1 MSTEIIIAF
10 LTLTFLE
17 VILGI
22 DNIIFISIVTNKLP
36 AEQQPRARLI
46 GLSLAMVFRVLLLL
60 GISWLIGFNQ
70 PLFTVMEM
78 PFSGRDLI
86 LLAGGLFLLG
96 KSTME
101 IHHKV
106 EGIEDRPGIES
117 GKKASM
123 GSILFQIVLLDLV
136 FSFDSILT
144 AIGLTTNIPV
154 MIAAVIVSI
163 IIMMVFASRISN
175 FINQHPSLQILALSF
190 LMLIGFMLAIE
201 AFEQHVPKGYIY
213 FAVFFSMLV
222 EVLNMRLRKK
232 SATKSGGAAQ

>member
-1 MSTEIIIAF
+1 MIIAF

-17 VILGI
+17 IVLGI

-36 AEQQPRARLI
+36 EEQQGRARRI
-46 GLSLAMVFRVLLLL
+46 GLLLAMGFRVVLLL
-60 GISWLIGFNQ
+60 GITWLIGFSE
-70 PLFTVMEM
+70 PLFSVADME
-78 PFSGRDLI
+78 FSGRDLI

-106 EGIEDRPGIES
+106 EGVESRPGIE
-117 GKKASM
+117 GKKASF
-123 GSILFQIVLLDLV
+123 GSTLMQIVLLDLV

-144 AIGLTTNIPV
+144 AVGLTQNIPV
-154 MIAAVIVSI
+154 MIAAVVASI
-163 IIMMVFASRISN
+163 LVMMAFATRISD
-175 FINQHPSLQILALSF
+175 FINKHPSLQILALSF

-213 FAVFFSMLV
+213 FAVFFSMAV
-222 EVLNMRLRKK
+222 EMLNMRYRRKSDSK
-232 SATKSGGAAQ
+232 S

>member
-1 MSTEIIIAF
+1 
-10 LTLTFLE
+10 
-17 VILGI
+17 
-22 DNIIFISIVTNKLP
+22 
-36 AEQQPRARLI
+36 
-46 GLSLAMVFRVLLLL
+46 
-60 GISWLIGFNQ
+60 
-70 PLFTVMEM
+70 
-78 PFSGRDLI
+78 LI

-144 AIGLTTNIPV
+144 AIGLTSNIPV
-154 MIAAVIVSI
+154 MIAAVVVSI

-232 SATKSGGAAQ
+232 TEVKSGGPAT

>member
-36 AEQQPRARLI
+36 AAEQPRARLI

-70 PLFTVMEM
+70 PLFTVMET

-117 GKKASM
+117 GKKASL

-144 AIGLTTNIPV
+144 AIGLTDNIPV

-232 SATKSGGAAQ
+232 TEVKSGGTAK

>member
-1 MSTEIIIAF
+1 
-10 LTLTFLE
+10 
-17 VILGI
+17 
-22 DNIIFISIVTNKLP
+22 
-36 AEQQPRARLI
+36 
-46 GLSLAMVFRVLLLL
+46 
-60 GISWLIGFNQ
+60 
-70 PLFTVMEM
+70 
-78 PFSGRDLI
+78 
-86 LLAGGLFLLG
+86 
-96 KSTME
+96 ME

-106 EGIEDRPGIES
+106 EGIEGRPGIEN
-117 GKKASM
+117 GKKASL

-144 AIGLTTNIPV
+144 AIGLTDNIPV

-163 IIMMVFASRISN
+163 IIMMVFAGRIST

-213 FAVFFSMLV
+213 FAVFFSMVV

-232 SATKSGGAAQ
+232 TEVKADNTAA

>member
-36 AEQQPRARLI
+36 AAEQPRARLI

-117 GKKASM
+117 GKKASL

-144 AIGLTTNIPV
+144 AIGLTDNIPV

-232 SATKSGGAAQ
+232 TEVKSGGTAK

>member
-1 MSTEIIIAF
+1 MSSELIIAF

-17 VILGI
+17 IVLGI

-36 AEQQPRARLI
+36 EEQQGRARRI
-46 GLSLAMVFRVLLLL
+46 GLLLAMGFRVVLLL
-60 GISWLIGFNQ
+60 GITWLIGFSE
-70 PLFTVMEM
+70 PLFSVADME
-78 PFSGRDLI
+78 FSGRDLI

-106 EGIEDRPGIES
+106 EGVESRPGIE
-117 GKKASM
+117 GKKASF
-123 GSILFQIVLLDLV
+123 GSTLMQIVLLDLV

-144 AIGLTTNIPV
+144 AVGLTQNIPV
-154 MIAAVIVSI
+154 MIAAVVASI
-163 IIMMVFASRISN
+163 LVMMAFATRISD
-175 FINQHPSLQILALSF
+175 FINKHPSLQILALSF

-213 FAVFFSMLV
+213 FAVFFSMAV
-222 EVLNMRLRKK
+222 EMLNMRYRRKSDSK
-232 SATKSGGAAQ
+232 A

>member
-1 MSTEIIIAF
+1 MIIAF

-17 VILGI
+17 IVLGI

-36 AEQQPRARLI
+36 EEQQGKARRI
-46 GLSLAMVFRVLLLL
+46 GLLLAMGFRVVLLL
-60 GISWLIGFNQ
+60 GITWLIGFSE
-70 PLFTVMEM
+70 PLFSVADME
-78 PFSGRDLI
+78 FSGRDLI

-106 EGIEDRPGIES
+106 EGVESRPGIE
-117 GKKASM
+117 GKKASF
-123 GSILFQIVLLDLV
+123 GSTLMQIVLLDLV

-144 AIGLTTNIPV
+144 AVGLTQNIPV
-154 MIAAVIVSI
+154 MIAAVVASI
-163 IIMMVFASRISN
+163 LVMMAFATRISD
-175 FINQHPSLQILALSF
+175 FINKHPSLQILALSF

-213 FAVFFSMLV
+213 FAVFFSMAV
-222 EVLNMRLRKK
+222 EMLNMRYRRKADSK
-232 SATKSGGAAQ
+232 E

>member
-106 EGIEDRPGIES
+106 EGIEDRPGIET

-163 IIMMVFASRISN
+163 IIMMVFANRISN

-232 SATKSGGAAQ
+232 TEVKTGNGAD

>member
-1 MSTEIIIAF
+1 MSPETLIAF

-22 DNIIFISIVTNKLP
+22 DNIIFISIITNKLP
-36 AEQQPRARLI
+36 AAEQPRARLI
-46 GLSLAMVFRVLLLL
+46 GLSLAMVFRIMLLL

-70 PLFTVMEM
+70 PLFTVLEM

-86 LLAGGLFLLG
+86 LLGGGLFLLA

-106 EGIEDRPGIES
+106 EGIEGTISNQS
-117 GKKASM
+117 GKKASF
-123 GSILFQIVLLDLV
+123 GNILFQIVLLDLI

-144 AIGLTTNIPV
+144 AIGLTDNIPV

-163 IIMMVFASRISN
+163 IIMMVFAGRIST

-213 FAVFFSMLV
+213 FAVFFSMVV
-222 EVLNMRLRKK
+222 EVLNMRVRKK
-232 SATKSGGAAQ
+232 TGINLGNTSA

>member
-36 AEQQPRARLI
+36 AAEQPRARLI
-46 GLSLAMVFRVLLLL
+46 GLSLAMVFRIVLLL

-117 GKKASM
+117 GKKVSL

-144 AIGLTTNIPV
+144 AIGLTDNIPV
-154 MIAAVIVSI
+154 MIAAVVVSI
-163 IIMMVFASRISN
+163 IIMMVFAGRISA

-232 SATKSGGAAQ
+232 RS

>member
-1 MSTEIIIAF
+1 MIIAF

-17 VILGI
+17 IVLGI

-36 AEQQPRARLI
+36 EEQQGRARRI
-46 GLSLAMVFRVLLLL
+46 GLLLAMGFRVLLLL
-60 GISWLIGFNQ
+60 GITWLIGFSE
-70 PLFTVMEM
+70 PLFSVADME
-78 PFSGRDLI
+78 FSGRDLI

-106 EGIEDRPGIES
+106 EGVESRPGIE
-117 GKKASM
+117 GKKASFSSTLM
-123 GSILFQIVLLDLV
+123 QIVLLDLV

-144 AIGLTTNIPV
+144 AVGLTQNIPV
-154 MIAAVIVSI
+154 MIAAVVASI
-163 IIMMVFASRISN
+163 LVMMAFATRISD
-175 FINQHPSLQILALSF
+175 FINKHPSLQILALSF

-213 FAVFFSMLV
+213 FAVFFSMAV
-222 EVLNMRLRKK
+222 EMLNMRYRRKSDSK
-232 SATKSGGAAQ
+232 A

>member
-1 MSTEIIIAF
+1 MSPEIIIAF

-36 AEQQPRARLI
+36 AADQPRARLI
-46 GLSLAMVFRVLLLL
+46 GLSLAMVFRIMLLL

-70 PLFTVMEM
+70 PLFTVLEM
-78 PFSGRDLI
+78 SFSGRDLI
-86 LLAGGLFLLG
+86 LLGGGLFLLG

-106 EGIEDRPGIES
+106 EGIEGTTSNQS
-117 GKKASM
+117 GKKASL
-123 GSILFQIVLLDLV
+123 GNILFQIVLLDLV

-144 AIGLTTNIPV
+144 AIGLTDNIPV

-163 IIMMVFASRISN
+163 IIMMVFAGRIST

-213 FAVFFSMLV
+213 FAVFFSMVV
-222 EVLNMRLRKK
+222 EVLNMRVRKK
-232 SATKSGGAAQ
+232 SIANTNNTEA

>member
-10 LTLTFLE
+10 VTLTFLE

-36 AEQQPRARLI
+36 AAEQPRARLI

-70 PLFTVMEM
+70 TLFTVMEM

-106 EGIEDRPGIES
+106 EGIEDRPGLES
-117 GKKASM
+117 GKKASL

-213 FAVFFSMLV
+213 FAVFFSMVV

-232 SATKSGGAAQ
+232 SEVKSVESGK

>member
-1 MSTEIIIAF
+1 MSSELIIAF

-17 VILGI
+17 IVLGI

-36 AEQQPRARLI
+36 EEQQGRARRI
-46 GLSLAMVFRVLLLL
+46 GLLLAMGFRVVLLL
-60 GISWLIGFNQ
+60 GITWLIGFSE
-70 PLFTVMEM
+70 PLFSVADME
-78 PFSGRDLI
+78 FSGRDLI

-106 EGIEDRPGIES
+106 EGVESRPGIE
-117 GKKASM
+117 GKKASF
-123 GSILFQIVLLDLV
+123 GSILMQIVLLDLV

-144 AIGLTTNIPV
+144 AVGLTQNIPV
-154 MIAAVIVSI
+154 MIAAVVASI
-163 IIMMVFASRISN
+163 LVMMAFATRISD
-175 FINQHPSLQILALSF
+175 FINKHPSLQILALSF

-213 FAVFFSMLV
+213 FAVFFSMAV
-222 EVLNMRLRKK
+222 EMLNMRYRRKSDSK
-232 SATKSGGAAQ
+232 A

>member
-1 MSTEIIIAF
+1 MSPEIIIAF

-36 AEQQPRARLI
+36 EAEQPRARLI
-46 GLSLAMVFRVLLLL
+46 GLSLAMVFRIILLL

-70 PLFTVMEM
+70 PLFTILEM

-106 EGIEDRPGIES
+106 EGIEGRPGVES
-117 GKKASM
+117 GKKASL
-123 GSILFQIVLLDLV
+123 GNILFQIVLLDLV

-144 AIGLTTNIPV
+144 AIGLTDNIPV
-154 MIAAVIVSI
+154 MVAAVIVSI
-163 IIMMVFASRISN
+163 IIMMVFAGRISA

-213 FAVFFSMLV
+213 FAVFFSMVV
-222 EVLNMRLRKK
+222 EVLNMRVRKK
-232 SATKSGGAAQ
+232 TIVNTDDTSA

>member
-1 MSTEIIIAF
+1 MSSELIIAF

-17 VILGI
+17 IVLGI

-36 AEQQPRARLI
+36 EEQQGKARRI
-46 GLSLAMVFRVLLLL
+46 GLLLAMGFRVLLLL
-60 GISWLIGFNQ
+60 GITWLIGFSE
-70 PLFTVMEM
+70 PLFSVADME
-78 PFSGRDLI
+78 FSGRDLI

-106 EGIEDRPGIES
+106 EGVESRPGIE
-117 GKKASM
+117 GKKASF
-123 GSILFQIVLLDLV
+123 GSTLMQIVLLDLV

-144 AIGLTTNIPV
+144 AVGLTQNIPV
-154 MIAAVIVSI
+154 MIAAVVASI
-163 IIMMVFASRISN
+163 LVMMAFATRISD
-175 FINQHPSLQILALSF
+175 FINKHPSLQILALSF

-213 FAVFFSMLV
+213 FAVFFSMAV
-222 EVLNMRLRKK
+222 EMLNMRYRRKSDSK
-232 SATKSGGAAQ
+232 S

>member
-1 MSTEIIIAF
+1 MSSELIIAF

-17 VILGI
+17 IVLGI

-36 AEQQPRARLI
+36 EEQQGKARRI
-46 GLSLAMVFRVLLLL
+46 GLLLAMGFRVVLLL
-60 GISWLIGFNQ
+60 GITWLIGFSE
-70 PLFTVMEM
+70 PLFSVADME
-78 PFSGRDLI
+78 FSGRDLI

-106 EGIEDRPGIES
+106 EGVESRPGIE
-117 GKKASM
+117 GKKASF
-123 GSILFQIVLLDLV
+123 GSTLMQIVLLDLV

-144 AIGLTTNIPV
+144 AVGLTQNIPV
-154 MIAAVIVSI
+154 MIAAVVASI
-163 IIMMVFASRISN
+163 LVMMVFATRISD
-175 FINQHPSLQILALSF
+175 FINKHPSLQILALSF

-213 FAVFFSMLV
+213 FAVFFSMAV
-222 EVLNMRLRKK
+222 EMLNMRYRRKSDSK
-232 SATKSGGAAQ
+232 S

>member
-17 VILGI
+17 VVLGI

-36 AEQQPRARLI
+36 AEEQPRARLI

-60 GISWLIGFNQ
+60 GISWLIGFNA
-70 PLFTVMEM
+70 PLFSILEME
-78 PFSGRDLI
+78 FSGRDLI

-106 EGIEDRPGIES
+106 EGIEDRPGIETN
-117 GKKASM
+117 KRASLS
-123 GSILFQIVLLDLV
+123 SILFQIVLLDLV

-154 MIAAVIVSI
+154 MIAAVVVSI
-163 IIMMVFASRISN
+163 IIMMVFAGRIST

-222 EVLNMRLRKK
+222 EILNMRLRKK
-232 SATKSGGAAQ
+232 TAQHKS